1 MKTISLITLFIFT
14 FIPFTIYS
22 QWSSNPSVNSTV
34 CDTVGEQALVKIA
47 TTQDGG
53 CYVSWF
59 DARNGI
65 YAVYLQKLNSQGIK
79 LFPNSGLL
87 ISNNPQGSSLVDYDL
102 AVDDSNCAVIAFTDT
117 RNSSSINPFA
127 YRISP
132 TGQFLWGTNGINL
145 TDSINAYQANPKIIL
160 TSDENYV
167 ITWQYENK
175 IAMQKINKAG
185 IKQWGNAPL
194 MLIGNPAISEKFN
207 YPTGVKSDNGNYIL
221 YWIGY
226 TGSFLSPSNY
236 KIYSQKYSPSG
247 TPLWSATQDT
257 IYNLGNG
264 NGVYQP
270 AIFTDGN
277 NGAIYVWQD
286 FRTGNS
292 NCYVQRKNSAGQIQ
306 FPVNGSDVAVSPY
319 VMLRFAPAAA
329 YMPSTQETYVFWQ
342 QKNTLQSLIGV
353 YGQKFSSTGTRLWND
368 TGVAF
373 KPLDQNSFSSLQ
385 AIVKDTNIIAYYD
398 ESLFGS
404 ANCLI
409 KAFRIN
415 RNGAFGW
422 GGSIIT
428 PSTILSEK
436 IRLNATMNNNNMSML
451 AWEDR
456 RNDGGGI
463 YAQNINYDGSFGAP
477 VGVINPNE
485 NIPEKFVLY
494 QNYPNPFNP
503 VTIIRYSIPENEHVN
518 IKIYDI
524 LGRELLT
531 LINDRQ
537 NAGTYEV
544 KFDGLTLSSGIYFY
558 KLATDK
564 FSEIKSMVLL
574 K

>member
-1 MKTISLITLFIFT
+1 L
-14 FIPFTIYS
+14 
-22 QWSSNPSVNSTV
+22 NSTV
-34 CDTVGEQALVKIA
+34 CDTTGEQALVKIA

-53 CYVSWF
+53 CYISWF
-59 DARNGI
+59 DSRNGN
-65 YAVYLQKLNSQGIK
+65 YAVYLQRLNSLGIN

-87 ISNNPQGSSLVDYDL
+87 ISNNPQSTSLVDYDL

-145 TDSINAYQANPKIIL
+145 TDSINVYQANTKIIL
-160 TSDENYV
+160 TSDENYI
-167 ITWQYENK
+167 ITWQYGNK

-185 IKQWGNAPL
+185 IKQWGNIPL

-226 TGSFLSPSNY
+226 TGSFISPSNY
-236 KIYSQKYSPSG
+236 KIYSQKYSPAG
-247 TPLWSATQDT
+247 APLWSATQDT

-270 AIFTDGN
+270 TIYPDGN

-292 NCYVQRKNSAGQIQ
+292 NCYVQRKNSAGQIL
-306 FPVNGSDVAVSPY
+306 FPANGSDVAVSPF

-342 QKNTLQSLIGV
+342 QKNTLQSIIGV

-385 AIVKDTNIIAYYD
+385 AFVKDTNIIAYYD
-398 ESLFGS
+398 EILFGS
-404 ANCLI
+404 ANCYI

-415 RNGAFGW
+415 RNGVFGW

-463 YAQNINYDGSFGAP
+463 YAQNINYDGSLGAP
-477 VGVINPNE
+477 AGINNSIGNVPD
-485 NIPEKFVLY
+485 KFTLY
-494 QNYPNPFNP
+494 QNFPNPFNP
-503 VTIIRYSIPENEHVN
+503 VTVIRYAIPDNEHVL
-518 IKIYDI
+518 IKIYDL

-544 KFDGLTLSSGIYFY
+544 KFDGLAFSSGIYFY
-558 KLATDK
+558 KLVTDK
-564 FSEIKSMVLL
+564 FTEVKSMVLV